1 MKTRRNKN
9 QHYIVSFDKYILLT
23 YCLLCLVGLIT
34 LLDISSVQSSLKY
47 FYRQLFFGVISIIT
61 AITILYTVNL
71 EKLRVLSP
79 YFVYI
84 AIILLIIVLLK
95 GNTVKGATRQLSFG
109 FVNFQPSVLAR
120 LALVYYFAHIL
131 DKKNDELV
139 SSNLSQFVVNFLA
152 LLIVTGITF
161 LLIIMERHLST
172 LIIGGLTIY
181 GMLIYAGAKKRV
193 LVTIALIG
201 IIAAGLILANGADY
215 RKGRLTTYK
224 KFSLFLKPQSEI
236 KIEDSDYQVKE
247 SLTALSSGGLLGT
260 GIARGRAKHYYL
272 PEARTDYIY
281 SVIGEEWGFLGALIV
296 FGLHCFL
303 FFRCLWMANA
313 QENRFLRFLGVG
325 LAMNIFCNVLVNTG
339 VAMSI
344 LPPTG
349 NTLPFISYGG
359 SALLIDSIALG
370 MLLNISAKRRYV

>member
-1 MKTRRNKN
+1 M
-9 QHYIVSFDKYILLT
+9 
-23 YCLLCLVGLIT
+23 
-34 LLDISSVQSSLKY
+34 KY
-47 FYRQLFFGVISIIT
+47 FYRQLFFLILSIIT
-61 AITILYTVNL
+61 VIVILYTFNL

-79 YFVYI
+79 YIVYLT
-84 AIILLIIVLLK
+84 IILLIIVLLK
-95 GNTVKGATRQLSFG
+95 GNTVKGATRQLNLG
-109 FVNFQPSVLAR
+109 FINFQPSVLAR
-120 LALVYYFAHIL
+120 LALVFYFAHIL
-131 DKKNDELV
+131 DKKNEELL
-139 SSNLSQFVVNFLA
+139 SSSPLKFVTNFFA
-152 LLIVTGITF
+152 LIVITGITF
-161 LLIIMERHLST
+161 LLIIMEHHLST
-172 LIIGGLTIY
+172 LIIGGLTLY

-193 LVTIALIG
+193 LITIALIG
-201 IIAAGLILANGADY
+201 IIAGTLILANGADY

-224 KFSLFLKPQSEI
+224 KFSLFLRPKGEI

-247 SLTALSSGGLLGT
+247 SLTALSRGGFMGT
-260 GIARGRAKHYYL
+260 GMARGRAKHYYL

-281 SVIGEEWGFLGALIV
+281 TVIGEEWGFIGALIV

-303 FFRCLWMANA
+303 FFRCFRMANS

-359 SALLIDSIALG
+359 SALLIDSIAVG
-370 MLLNISAKRRYV
+370 ILLNISAQRRYV

>member
-1 MKTRRNKN
+1 MRRNKTTS
-9 QHYIVSFDKYILLT
+9 YIVSFDKIILIT

-47 FYRQLFFGVISIIT
+47 FYRQLFFLILSIIT
-61 AITILYTVNL
+61 VIVILYTFNL

-79 YFVYI
+79 YIVYLT
-84 AIILLIIVLLK
+84 IILLIIVLLK
-95 GNTVKGATRQLSFG
+95 GNTVKGATRQLNLG
-109 FVNFQPSVLAR
+109 FINFQPSVLAR
-120 LALVYYFAHIL
+120 LALVFYFAHIL
-131 DKKNDELV
+131 DKKNEELL
-139 SSNLSQFVVNFLA
+139 SSSPLKFVTNFFA
-152 LLIVTGITF
+152 LIVITGITF
-161 LLIIMERHLST
+161 LLIIMEHHLST
-172 LIIGGLTIY
+172 LIISGLTLY

-193 LVTIALIG
+193 LITIALIG
-201 IIAAGLILANGADY
+201 IIAGTLILANGADY

-224 KFSLFLKPQSEI
+224 KFCLFLRPKGEI

-247 SLTALSSGGLLGT
+247 SLTALSRGGFIGT
-260 GIARGRAKHYYL
+260 GMARGRAKHYYL

-281 SVIGEEWGFLGALIV
+281 TVIGEEWGFIGALIV

-303 FFRCLWMANA
+303 FFRCLKMSNS

-359 SALLIDSIALG
+359 SALLIDSIAVG
-370 MLLNISAKRRYV
+370 ILLNISAQRRYV

>member
-1 MKTRRNKN
+1 MKTRRNKD
-9 QHYIVSFDKYILLT
+9 QHYIVSFDKFILLT
-23 YCLLCLVGLIT
+23 YCLLCLVGLIA
-34 LLDISSVQSSLKY
+34 LLDISSVQSSLRY
-47 FYRQLFFGVISIIT
+47 FYRQLFFGIISVIT
-61 AITILYTVNL
+61 AIIILYTVNL

-79 YFVYI
+79 YFVYVS
-84 AIILLIIVLLK
+84 IILLIIVLLK
-95 GNTVKGATRQLSFG
+95 GSTVKGATRQLSLG

-201 IIAAGLILANGADY
+201 IIAGGLILANGADY

-272 PEARTDYIY
+272 PEARTDYVY